1 MSGRIEIVPVTKTSL
16 KDYTVV
22 YTQGGQ
28 DLQFP
33 VRAVNITAATAQA
46 NIVLCNSRKSYE
58 IISVTK
64 ET

>member
-1 MSGRIEIVPVTKTSL
+1 MGGKIETVPVTKSAL

-22 YTQGGQ
+22 YTQGS
-28 DLQFP
+28 DDYQFT

-46 NIVLCNSRKSYE
+46 NIVLCNSRKNYE

-64 ET
+64 E